1 MWQAILKAALAI
13 GLYFSP
19 VQEIFVLMIG
29 FVAVDLVTGLIAS
42 RNRRIPRSSRRLRKS
57 VLKVLC
63 YIAAVLLA
71 FWAEQVLQIE
81 WFASHRF
88 IAGLICVVEFISV
101 LENLAVISGH
111 PVFLKIIKLIR
122 GKASQD
128 NVINEIINEKNDPA
142 FVSGT
147 LSSGEL
153 PDDPAEPECGDS
165 RCRQCPDC
173 RNPPGYG
180 GDDRGRQQPDPGAD
194 RVRQRGPGDD

>member
-1 MWQAILKAALAI
+1 MWQAILKTLLAI

-19 VQEIFVLMIG
+19 VKEIFILMIG
-29 FVAVDLVTGLIAS
+29 FVAVDLVAGLVAS
-42 RNRRIPRSSRRLRKS
+42 HNRRVPRSSRRLRKS
-57 VLKVLC
+57 VLKILC

-88 IAGLICVVEFISV
+88 IAGLICVVEFISI

-128 NVINEIINEKNDPA
+128 DVINEILNEKNEPFGAHRVAPGHGLPD
-142 FVSGT
+142 SQ
-147 LSSGEL
+147 SDGEL
-153 PDDPAEPECGDS
+153 GDPYHGQCGDP
-165 RCRQCPDC
+165 RDGTRHD
-173 RNPPGYG
+173 RNHQG
-180 GDDRGRQQPDPGAD
+180 
-194 RVRQRGPGDD
+194 